1 MTQEFLDYLNTNY
14 PVSPPKEIGMG
25 ERIATLGTTALP
37 KALSGLSES
46 VAHIMGIPDAK
57 GFLSGEETAPPP
69 ASSTAGNIAN
79 IGLGGILPAAIEM
92 GITGGVVNP
101 AIKGI
106 TGGAPLATR
115 ILSDAAQFGVLG
127 AQENTGT
134 GIEQTGEGA
143 ILGAS
148 TALPRLGRL
157 PILAGLGLASKAYF
171 DAQNPEPVV
180 GDWSRGDINAT
191 VLGLAGMLP
200 GVPKVRA
207 QFRSPLT
214 DHFAAEP
221 TTPDIYGAFTE
232 GGGVTGAEAVR
243 QRTSQ
248 PDIYQAFGAEP
259 ERPNIP
265 PAPEDVYSV
274 LGRMA
279 GVEGAE
285 QAKIDPKDIYEVMGA
300 PREGWQTE
308 PAQPFGKNLQE
319 LQIRNEVAAD
329 NVRIDRE
336 RELGWVHGTNDPIHE
351 ASLAPSAANPNFTKL
366 FDPAD
371 AAWLKS
377 NLNADVSHLEVQNAM
392 VRLRL
397 GIAQAMVRSD
407 KREAQIAFAKFFEEI
422 GHKPDVDAFTPEIG
436 EAAWKDI
443 VERGKT
449 AQNARSELVSNPLAE
464 GDPVMAATSD
474 AQIQAARKG
483 KIFDLPEYR
492 RTEGGGI
499 NPEVLQTL
507 GFASARAVV
516 GGTVGLAEPADSEEQ
531 RLWHAAIAAGVFTGL
546 PYAWKIVPMLQKL
559 ESGLH
564 EYRARGYLSPEE
576 GGNITL
582 LKGGKVRRE
591 ASTDLTL
598 PPQIEPRF
606 RSSALPSERSGISD
620 ASLQRLQ
627 TAYQGRLDAQAEAQK
642 AVAIRGKLQKLPEYM
657 RTQGGGVANPFFD
670 RAGLPEGLQSR
681 IAEIDDGQI
690 LEARL
695 FNKEK
700 QTVGHLTAEVQGSE
714 LKIYDAG
721 IDSDLQ
727 GKKFGLFL
735 YDKLADEATKR
746 NLTLVSDK
754 AVSESAARVYEALE
768 KRGYKVERN
777 PTAFKDISE
786 KFPGRFRWL
795 TNDNKPVF
803 KVYPPETN
811 LASKLKGEG
820 GFAIPELSAAIAR
833 AAVGGIA
840 GGSIGAMTDDI
851 GDHSGFLYGAM
862 IGAGAGMFGPAIA
875 RSLTKAL
882 GETKSIPAAS
892 TKDGLTGFFKNFTQK
907 VEESAGAAFA
917 GSEKVTDRFI
927 RFLDQGF
934 GLTMPPQIKSILS
947 QAKGAGSVLLD
958 KMDSALLNI
967 SLRFSATDEV
977 KQITNKYLNGQLAGG
992 SEEYLQSLQNEIAN
1006 NPQVLNYARF
1016 AIAGRESITGLQRML
1031 MEGIGDPKMRNIIK
1045 ESLDKYITQSYRL
1058 FTDSRWKPNR
1068 QVVENL
1074 AKQISE
1080 LTKADGTP
1088 LMGTTNIGDLIT
1100 HLDQYVR
1107 EIKQTKGL
1115 YVASSPTG
1123 QAIEQGLLH
1132 KRIAMSDEW
1141 KSFLG
1146 EINDPQERIYQT
1158 VFRLRPIA
1166 EASRFFNK
1174 IADIKINDVPQV
1186 FDSYATRDTF
1196 VAKLQQELLDHPS
1209 DLEILKKITELKSYQ
1224 VTKDLAKYG
1233 DLKSKL
1239 VSRHVWDTLETFDS
1253 ISDFTSHPWLRSIA
1267 NAHTAIKLTRTALS
1281 PITVMRNIFTS
1292 PFFLAIGRGNLQ
1304 DVKTAYE
1311 IFHDSAHPLRQEIF
1325 ERGIANVD
1333 KAKTEFFKEFEGITG
1348 SKSFNFGTIDSAN
1361 LGLGKLD
1368 LDLAERTVRRGFRNV
1383 LDFYRAPDNIT
1394 RVTTYLSAR
1403 RRIAQE
1409 MGKAIDD
1416 PEVLERATNFTNRYT
1431 MNYDALP
1438 PAIKGLRQ
1446 VPLVNLFL
1454 SYTAEMGR
1462 IGKNLVEDVIK
1473 GGNGLD
1479 AHGRMYAMTMLGT
1492 LLAVPEMLQSASE
1505 STLSPSDKR
1514 DWDKAKRLM
1523 PDYARTRYRFGI
1535 TRDKKSGQ
1543 FTYYDFTPLMP
1554 HDSYQQMGKAIMAQ
1568 DWKALAQ
1575 VNPVLGL
1582 QNTPALNIAVTQIAG
1597 QDRAS
1602 FRKFRDIGLGG
1613 VGDRFASVAKEVLPP
1628 NTPGV
1633 GAEALR
1639 FQLAYTAND
1648 KGEYG
1653 LTNAKTGVRI
1663 TPSDFWLPYYS
1674 GIKRSSLNL
1683 GVLETRFTNDAKQ
1696 DVANEIAYANDI
1708 LKMKDISQELR
1719 ERTVAKTKLALEAIR
1734 ERYAE
1739 QLGVKQ

>member
-14 PVSPPKEIGMG
+14 PISSPKEIGMG
-25 ERIATLGTTALP
+25 ERIATLGATALP

-46 VAHIMGIPDAK
+46 VAHIMGIPDTK
-57 GFLSGEETAPPP
+57 GFLSEEEIAPPP
-69 ASSTAGNIAN
+69 ATSVGGNIAN

-106 TGGAPLATR
+106 TRGAPLATR

-134 GIEQTGEGA
+134 GIEQAGEGA
-143 ILGAS
+143 ALGAS
-148 TALPRLGRL
+148 TALPRLARL
-157 PILAGLGLASKAYF
+157 PFLAGLGLLSKGYF
-171 DAQNPEPVV
+171 DIQNPEPVV

-200 GVPKVRA
+200 GVPKARA

-248 PDIYQAFGAEP
+248 PDIYQAFGATP

-265 PAPEDVYSV
+265 PTPEDVYSV
-274 LGRMA
+274 LGRMT

-285 QAKIDPKDIYEVMGA
+285 QAKIDPKDIYEAMGA

-308 PAQPFGKNLQE
+308 PPQPFGKNLQE

-329 NVRIDRE
+329 NARIDRE

-351 ASLAPSAANPNFTKL
+351 ASLTSSAANPNFTKL

-377 NLNADVSHLEVQNAM
+377 NLNADVNHIEVQNAM

-397 GIAQAMVRSD
+397 GISQAMVRSD

-422 GHKPDVDAFTPEIG
+422 GHKPDVDALTPEIG

-449 AQNARSELVSNPLAE
+449 AQNARAELVSNPSAE
-464 GDPVMAATSD
+464 ADPVMAATSD

-499 NPEVLQTL
+499 SPEVLQTL

-516 GGTVGLAEPADSEEQ
+516 GAGSGLALPADTEEE
-531 RLWHAAIAAGVFTGL
+531 RMWHAAIAAGIFTGL

-564 EYRARGYLSPEE
+564 EYRAIGYLSPEE

-598 PPQIEPRF
+598 SPQIEPRF

-620 ASLQRLQ
+620 ESLQRLQ
-627 TAYQGRLDAQAEAQK
+627 TSYQGRLNAQAEAQK
-642 AVAIRGKLQKLPEYM
+642 AIAIRGKLQMLPEYM
-657 RTQGGGVANPFFD
+657 RTQGGGVTNPFSD
-670 RAGLPEGLQSR
+670 RAGLPEDRSLKVKDIRAAIRKPDGTIITHPDATAHVHLMEDKLQ
-681 IAEIDDGQI
+681 AEWEKVPKGKGDGGWDFGFIVGDKYIERNDLSKI
-690 LEARL
+690 LGD
-695 FNKEK
+695 KSI
-700 QTVGHLTAEVQGSE
+700 QGSG
-714 LKIYDAG
+714 D
-721 IDSDLQ
+721 
-727 GKKFGLFL
+727 LFL
-735 YDKLADEATKR
+735 
-746 NLTLVSDK
+746 
-754 AVSESAARVYEALE
+754 ALRDR
-768 KRGYKVERN
+768 KIDPQK
-777 PTAFKDISE
+777 S
-786 KFPGRFRWL
+786 
-795 TNDNKPVF
+795 
-803 KVYPPETN
+803 
-811 LASKLKGEG
+811 LASKLKGES

-1196 VAKLQQELLDHPS
+1196 VAKLQQELLDHPG

-1304 DVKTAYE
+1304 DVKTAWE
-1311 IFHDSAHPLRQEIF
+1311 IFHDTAHPMRQEIF

-1333 KAKTEFFKEFEGITG
+1333 QAKTEFFKEFEGITG
-1348 SKSFNFGTIDSAN
+1348 AKSYNFGTIDGAN
-1361 LGLGKLD
+1361 LGLGRID
-1368 LDLAERTVRRGFRNV
+1368 LDLGERVVRRGFRNI

-1409 MGKAIDD
+1409 MGRAIND

-1479 AHGRMYAMTMLGT
+1479 AHDRMYAMTMLGT

-1505 STLSPSDKR
+1505 ASLSPQDHK
-1514 DWDKAKRLM
+1514 DWEKAKRLM
-1523 PDYARTRYRFGI
+1523 PDYARTRFRFGI
-1535 TRDKKSGQ
+1535 TRDKKTGQ
-1543 FTYYDFTPLMP
+1543 YTYYDYTNLIAS
-1554 HDSYQQMGKAIMAQ
+1554 DSYNQMGRAIMAQ

-1582 QNTPALNIAVTQIAG
+1582 QNTPALNIVVTQIAG

-1633 GAEALR
+1633 GAEDIR
-1639 FQLAYTAND
+1639 RQVAYAVND